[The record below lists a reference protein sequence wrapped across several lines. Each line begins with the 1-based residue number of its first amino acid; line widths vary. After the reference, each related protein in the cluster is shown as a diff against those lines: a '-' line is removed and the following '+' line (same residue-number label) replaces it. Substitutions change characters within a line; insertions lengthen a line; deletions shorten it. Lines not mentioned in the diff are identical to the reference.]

1 VALALARQSSHA
13 SGRSDPAATL
23 GAPTLLRRLSLL
35 PFATGAPSRPLTLRS
50 VSTGLVARPSVLAAA
65 TVLLVCVP
73 SGEKDVTAAVHI
85 TAADLASLALV
96 ALTAVDLLRGRT
108 PALSRTACVLF
119 GAVVC
124 AAAVA
129 TICSIDPAT
138 SLTGFVRLV
147 QVFVLVPA
155 SVLGSLRDRL
165 DQRLILGSFVVAA
178 LIQGAVGANQYLTRT
193 GASYTG
199 QPIRAVGTF
208 GALDI
213 MAMSTVVSFGLLAAL
228 ALALGERGP
237 GGSRR
242 LRLAMYAA
250 AAFLAFPLA
259 VSFSRGSWI
268 ACGAA
273 VAVLLLR
280 ADARLAVRSTVLAL
294 AAAVVLV
301 GGLGLGSSGVTERL
315 SSIGSVS
322 AAPDQSVSD
331 RYDLWSTARRIWQDH
346 PVTGAGP
353 KAFQQ
358 LRDSHAPLRLSSGSD
373 AADATIG
380 FQREP
385 LLSPHNM
392 YFLVLS
398 EQGLIGMIA
407 YAALFLTL
415 LIGCLRGSRLGS
427 PPGALDPAPTLLPPA
442 LPPSSVACRSS
453 LSAPARPSACSPRGP
468 GLAALALLSWVLV
481 DFLYADIGGTTTVL
495 TSVVLGLAARSA
507 LPGPNPGGVHS
518 A

>member
-1 VALALARQSSHA
+1 MALAFPLPLALH
-13 SGRSDPAATL
+13 
-23 GAPTLLRRLSLL
+23 
-35 PFATGAPSRPLTLRS
+35 S
-50 VSTGLVARPSVLAAA
+50 VRTGLLKRPSLLAAA

-73 SGEKDVTAAVHI
+73 TGEKNVAAAVHI

-96 ALTAVDLLRGRT
+96 AVIALDLLRGRT

-119 GAVVC
+119 GGVVL
-124 AAAVA
+124 AAATA
-129 TICSIDPAT
+129 TVGSIDPST

-155 SVLGSLRDRL
+155 AVVCSLRDRT

-178 LIQGAVGANQYLTRT
+178 LIQGVVGANQYLTRT

-237 GGSRR
+237 EGNRR
-242 LRLAMYAA
+242 LRLSMYAA
-250 AAFLAFPLA
+250 AAFLSFPLA

-268 ACGAA
+268 ACG
-273 VAVLLLR
+273 VAVTVLGLR
-280 ADARLAVRSTVLAL
+280 ADARLAVRSAVLAI
-294 AAAVVLV
+294 AAAIVLL
-301 GGLGLGSSGVTERL
+301 GGFGLGASGVTARL
-315 SSIGSVS
+315 SSIGSVE

-331 RYDLWSTARRIWQDH
+331 RYDLWATAQRIWQDH

-373 AADATIG
+373 AADSTIG
-380 FQREP
+380 FEREP

-398 EQGLIGMIA
+398 EQGLIGAVA
-407 YAALFLTL
+407 YLALFLTL
-415 LIGCLRGSRLGS
+415 LIGCLRSSG
-427 PPGALDPAPTLLPPA
+427 LD
-442 LPPSSVACRSS
+442 
-453 LSAPARPSACSPRGP
+453 SPRASS
-468 GLAALALLSWVLV
+468 LAALALLTWVLV
-481 DFLYADIGGTTTVL
+481 DFLYGDIGGTTTVL

-507 LPGPNPGGVHS
+507 LPGPNSQGVRQV
-518 A
+518 

>member
-1 VALALARQSSHA
+1 MAVTLRLPLAA
-13 SGRSDPAATL
+13 
-23 GAPTLLRRLSLL
+23 RRL
-35 PFATGAPSRPLTLRS
+35 TGIAAP
-50 VSTGLVARPSVLAAA
+50 RPSLLAAA

-73 SGEKDVTAAVHI
+73 TGEKDVAAAVHV
-85 TAADLASLALV
+85 TPADLASLALV
-96 ALTAVDLLRGRT
+96 GLTAVGLLRGRLPRLD
-108 PALSRTACVLF
+108 PAAAALL
-119 GAVVC
+119 GAVVL

-129 TICSIDPAT
+129 TVHSVDPAA
-138 SLTGFVRLV
+138 SLTGFVRLT
-147 QVFVLVPA
+147 QIFVLVPA
-155 SVLGSLRDRL
+155 AVLLAVRDRT
-165 DQRLILGSFVVAA
+165 DQRLVLGAFVLAA
-178 LIQGAVGANQYLTRT
+178 LIEGAVGAFQYLTRT

-213 MAMSTVVSFGLLAAL
+213 MAMSGVVSFGLLAAL
-228 ALALGERGP
+228 ALGLAERGP
-237 GGSRR
+237 GGSRP
-242 LRLAMYAA
+242 LRRAMWAS

-268 ACGAA
+268 ATA
-273 VAVLLLR
+273 VAATVLLLR
-280 ADARLAVRSTVLAL
+280 ADARLAVKGVLVGG

-301 GGLGLGSSGVTERL
+301 GGLGLGASGVAARIG
-315 SSIGSVS
+315 SIGSVS

-331 RYDLWSTARRIWQDH
+331 RYDLWATAGRIWQDH
-346 PVTGAGP
+346 PLTGAGP

-398 EQGLIGMIA
+398 EQGLLGVLA
-407 YAALFLTL
+407 YLALFLTL
-415 LIGCLRGSRLGS
+415 LLGCLRR
-427 PPGALDPAPTLLPPA
+427 AA
-442 LPPSSVACRSS
+442 
-453 LSAPARPSACSPRGP
+453 GP
-468 GLAALALLSWVLV
+468 GLAALALLCWVLW

-495 TSVVLGLAARSA
+495 TSVVLGLAARTA
-507 LPGPNPGGVHS
+507 LPGPAHCDSTGANG

>member
-1 VALALARQSSHA
+1 MALTLPADPA
-13 SGRSDPAATL
+13 SGRVTALRNTLAA
-23 GAPTLLRRLSLL
+23 A
-35 PFATGAPSRPLTLRS
+35 AD
-50 VSTGLVARPSVLAAA
+50 RPSLLAAA

-73 SGEKDVTAAVHI
+73 TGEKDVTAAVHI

-96 ALTAVDLLRGRT
+96 ALTAVNLLRGRL
-108 PALSRTACVLF
+108 PALDRTTCVLF
-119 GAVVC
+119 GGIVA

-129 TICSIDPAT
+129 TVGSIDPAT
-138 SLTGFVRLV
+138 SVTGFVRLT

-155 SVLGSLRDRL
+155 SVLCSLRDRT
-165 DQRLILGSFVVAA
+165 DQRLVLGSFVLAA
-178 LIQGAVGANQYLTRT
+178 LIEGAVGAHQYLTRT

-199 QPIRAVGTF
+199 QPIRAIGTF
-208 GALDI
+208 GALDV
-213 MAMSTVVSFGLLAAL
+213 MAMSTVVSYGLLAAL

-237 GGSRR
+237 GGDPR
-242 LRLAMYAA
+242 LRRAMFGA

-268 ACGAA
+268 ATGVAA
-273 VAVLLLR
+273 SVLLLR
-280 ADARLAVRSTVLAL
+280 ADARLFVRGTVLGL

-301 GGLGLGSSGVTERL
+301 GGLGLGASGVTARI

-331 RYDLWSTARRIWQDH
+331 RYDLWATAGRIWQDH
-346 PVTGAGP
+346 PVHGAGP
-353 KAFQQ
+353 KAFPQ

-373 AADATIG
+373 TTDPTMG

-398 EQGLIGMIA
+398 EQGLIGVTA
-407 YAALFLTL
+407 YATLFLAL
-415 LIGCLRGSRLGS
+415 LLGCLRNR
-427 PPGALDPAPTLLPPA
+427 
-442 LPPSSVACRSS
+442 
-453 LSAPARPSACSPRGP
+453 RGF
-468 GLAALALLSWVLV
+468 GLAALALLTWVLV

-495 TSVVLGLAARSA
+495 TSVVFGLACAATRA
-507 LPGPNPGGVHS
+507 ATREVTP
-518 A
+518 

>member
-1 VALALARQSSHA
+1 MA
-13 SGRSDPAATL
+13 
-23 GAPTLLRRLSLL
+23 
-35 PFATGAPSRPLTLRS
+35 LTLP
-50 VSTGLVARPSVLAAA
+50 AFPRPALRKAGAVLADRTSLLAAA

-73 SGEKDVTAAVHI
+73 TGEKDVTAAVHV
-85 TAADLASLALV
+85 TAADVASLALV
-96 ALTAVDLLRGRT
+96 AVTALNLLRGRL
-108 PALSRTACVLF
+108 PAVSRATCVLF
-119 GAVVC
+119 GGIVV

-129 TICSIDPAT
+129 TVGSIDPAT
-138 SLTGFVRLV
+138 SLTGFVRLT

-155 SVLGSLRDRL
+155 GVLCSLRDRV
-165 DQRLILGSFVVAA
+165 DQRLVLGSFVLAA
-178 LIQGAVGANQYLTRT
+178 LIQGLVGANQYLTRT
-193 GASYTG
+193 GASYAG

-213 MAMSTVVSFGLLAAL
+213 MAMSTVVSYGLLAAL
-228 ALALGERGP
+228 ALALAERRP
-237 GGSRR
+237 GGDAR
-242 LRLAMYAA
+242 LRRAMFAS

-268 ACGAA
+268 ATGAA
-273 VAVLLLR
+273 AIVLLLR
-280 ADARLAVRSTVLAL
+280 ADARLAVRGAVLGL

-301 GGLGLGSSGVTERL
+301 GGLGLGASGVTERF

-331 RYDLWSTARRIWQDH
+331 RYDLWATAGRIWQDH
-346 PVTGAGP
+346 PVHGAGP

-373 AADATIG
+373 AADSTIG

-398 EQGLIGMIA
+398 EQGLIGIVA
-407 YAALFLTL
+407 YAALFLGL
-415 LIGCLRGSRLGS
+415 LLGCLRHSRGS
-427 PPGALDPAPTLLPPA
+427 A
-442 LPPSSVACRSS
+442 
-453 LSAPARPSACSPRGP
+453 
-468 GLAALALLSWVLV
+468 LAALALLTWVLI

-495 TSVVLGLAARSA
+495 TSVVLGLAARA
-507 LPGPNPGGVHS
+507 CVAEADPR
-518 A
+518 

>member
-1 VALALARQSSHA
+1 MSLVAL
-13 SGRSDPAATL
+13 G
-23 GAPTLLRRLSLL
+23 
-35 PFATGAPSRPLTLRS
+35 TGGPSRPQSPGPSRPPSSRLPGAPVLRAVGS
-50 VSTGLVARPSVLAAA
+50 ALLARPSLSAAA

-73 SGEKDVTAAVHI
+73 AGEKDVTAAVHI

-96 ALTAVDLLRGRT
+96 ALTAVELLRGRA
-108 PALSRTACVLF
+108 PGLSRTACVLF

-124 AAAVA
+124 AAAAATVA
-129 TICSIDPAT
+129 SIDPAA
-138 SLTGFVRLV
+138 SVTGFIRLV

-155 SVLGSLRDRL
+155 CVLGALRDRY
-165 DQRLILGSFVVAA
+165 DQRLVLGSFVLAA
-178 LIQGAVGANQYLTRT
+178 LIEGTVGANQYLTGT

-199 QPIRAVGTF
+199 RPIRAVGTF

-228 ALALGERGP
+228 ALGLAERGP
-237 GGSRR
+237 GGSRP
-242 LRLAMYAA
+242 LRLAMFAA
-250 AAFLAFPLA
+250 AAFLTFPLA

-268 ACGAA
+268 ACA
-273 VAVLLLR
+273 VAVTVLVLR
-280 ADARLAVRSTVLAL
+280 VDARMAVRSALLGL
-294 AAAVVLV
+294 AAGVVLV
-301 GGLGLGSSGVTERL
+301 CGTGVGSDGVTQRL

-331 RYDLWSTARRIWQDH
+331 RYDLWTTAGRIWQDH

-392 YFLVLS
+392 YLLVLS
-398 EQGLIGMIA
+398 EQGLIGMAA
-407 YAALFLTL
+407 YAALFLVL
-415 LIGCLRGSRLGS
+415 LIGCLRRPDGTG
-427 PPGALDPAPTLLPPA
+427 PA
-442 LPPSSVACRSS
+442 S
-453 LSAPARPSACSPRGP
+453 
-468 GLAALALLSWVLV
+468 LALLTWVLV
-481 DFLYADIGGTTTVL
+481 DFLYGDIGGTTTVL
-495 TSVVLGLAARSA
+495 TSVVLGLAARTALADGGGGGWRPAGCAAVPPRSA
-507 LPGPNPGGVHS
+507 RS
-518 A
+518 ARAAAGARRTAADATTARGARP

>member
-1 VALALARQSSHA
+1 MALALPMPRA
-13 SGRSDPAATL
+13 
-23 GAPTLLRRLSLL
+23 L
-35 PFATGAPSRPLTLRS
+35 PRAIQRIT
-50 VSTGLVARPSVLAAA
+50 ARPSLLAAA

-73 SGEKDVTAAVHI
+73 TGEKDVAAAVHI

-96 ALTAVDLLRGRT
+96 ALTAVELLRGRT
-108 PALSRTACVLF
+108 PALPGRAAVLF
-119 GAVVC
+119 GGIVF

-129 TICSIDPAT
+129 TIGSIDPAT

-155 SVLGSLRDRL
+155 SVVCALRDRT
-165 DQRLILGSFVVAA
+165 DQRLVLGSFVTAA
-178 LIQGAVGANQYLTRT
+178 LIQGVVGANQYLTRT

-228 ALALGERGP
+228 ALALAERGP
-237 GGSRR
+237 GGHAGLRR
-242 LRLAMYAA
+242 AMFAA
-250 AAFLAFPLA
+250 AAFLTFPLA
-259 VSFSRGSWI
+259 VSFSRGAWI
-268 ACGAA
+268 ACA
-273 VAVLLLR
+273 VAATALLLR
-280 ADARLAVRSTVLAL
+280 ADPRLAVRGVVLAA

-301 GGLGLGSSGVTERL
+301 GSGAVGSDGVTERL
-315 SSIGSVS
+315 SSIGKVE

-331 RYDLWSTARRIWQDH
+331 RYDLWATAGRIWQDH

-373 AADATIG
+373 TADPSMG

-398 EQGLIGMIA
+398 EQGLIGAVA
-407 YAALFLTL
+407 YLALFLTL
-415 LIGCLRGSRLGS
+415 LVGTLRRAS
-427 PPGALDPAPTLLPPA
+427 
-442 LPPSSVACRSS
+442 
-453 LSAPARPSACSPRGP
+453 GP
-468 GLAALALLSWVLV
+468 GLAALALLTWQLV
-481 DFLYADIGGTTTVL
+481 DFSYGDIGGTTTVL
-495 TSVVLGLAARSA
+495 TSVVLGLAARA
-507 LPGPNPGGVHS
+507 AFTPTPGARP

>member
-1 VALALARQSSHA
+1 MALTLSALPRPALRRALPALA
-13 SGRSDPAATL
+13 D
-23 GAPTLLRRLSLL
+23 
-35 PFATGAPSRPLTLRS
+35 
-50 VSTGLVARPSVLAAA
+50 RPSLLAAA

-73 SGEKDVTAAVHI
+73 TGEKDVTAAVHV
-85 TAADLASLALV
+85 TAADVASLALV
-96 ALTAVDLLRGRT
+96 ALTALNLLRGRL
-108 PALSRTACVLF
+108 PALGRATCALF
-119 GAVVC
+119 GGIVV

-129 TICSIDPAT
+129 TVGSIDPAT
-138 SLTGFVRLV
+138 SLTGFVRLT

-155 SVLGSLRDRL
+155 AVLCSLRDRG
-165 DQRLILGSFVVAA
+165 DQRLVLGSFVLAA
-178 LIQGAVGANQYLTRT
+178 LIQGAVGAHQYLTRT

-213 MAMSTVVSFGLLAAL
+213 MAMSTVVSYGLLAAL
-228 ALALGERGP
+228 ALALGERRP
-237 GGSRR
+237 GGNVR
-242 LRLAMYAA
+242 LRRAMFTA

-268 ACGAA
+268 ATGVAA
-273 VAVLLLR
+273 TVLLLR
-280 ADARLAVRSTVLAL
+280 ADARLLVRGAVLGL

-301 GGLGLGSSGVTERL
+301 GGLGLGASGVTERL

-331 RYDLWSTARRIWQDH
+331 RYDLWATAGRIWQDH
-346 PVTGAGP
+346 PVHGAGP
-353 KAFQQ
+353 KAFPK

-398 EQGLIGMIA
+398 EQGLIGITA
-407 YAALFLTL
+407 YLALFLGL
-415 LIGCLRGSRLGS
+415 LLGCLRSR
-427 PPGALDPAPTLLPPA
+427 PGPTP
-442 LPPSSVACRSS
+442 
-453 LSAPARPSACSPRGP
+453 GP
-468 GLAALALLSWVLV
+468 GHRDGPTLAALALLSWVLV

-495 TSVVLGLAARSA
+495 TSVVLGLAARA
-507 LPGPNPGGVHS
+507 AAPEPAPPEPEGHAGAERGER
-518 A
+518 AMTR

>member
-1 VALALARQSSHA
+1 MALPLAAPPH
-13 SGRSDPAATL
+13 PAR
-23 GAPTLLRRLSLL
+23 LLRRAGGVLQE
-35 PFATGAPSRPLTLRS
+35 RP
-50 VSTGLVARPSVLAAA
+50 GLLAAA

-73 SGEKDVTAAVHI
+73 TGEKDVAAAVHI

-96 ALTAVDLLRGRT
+96 ALTAVNLLRGRT
-108 PALSRTACVLF
+108 PALGRADAVRF
-119 GAVVC
+119 GAIVT

-129 TICSIDPAT
+129 TVGSIDPST
-138 SLTGFVRLV
+138 SLTGFVRLT

-155 SVLGSLRDRL
+155 AVLCSLRDRT
-165 DQRLILGSFVVAA
+165 DQRLVLGSFVAAA
-178 LIQGAVGANQYLTRT
+178 LIQGVVGVHQFLTGT

-199 QPIRAVGTF
+199 RPIRAVGTF

-213 MAMSTVVSFGLLAAL
+213 MAMSTVVAYGLLAAL

-237 GGSRR
+237 DGDPR
-242 LRLAMYAA
+242 LRRAMFAA
-250 AAFLAFPLA
+250 AAFLALPLA

-268 ACGAA
+268 ATAA
-273 VAVLLLR
+273 AATVLLLR
-280 ADARLAVRSTVLAL
+280 ADARLAVRGAL
-294 AAAVVLV
+294 LGAAAAVVLV
-301 GGLGLGSSGVTERL
+301 GGLGLGGSGVTDRL

-331 RYDLWSTARRIWQDH
+331 RYDLWATAGRIWQDH

-398 EQGLIGMIA
+398 EQGLIGIVA
-407 YAALFLTL
+407 YGLLFLGL
-415 LIGCLRGSRLGS
+415 LLGCLRH
-427 PPGALDPAPTLLPPA
+427 
-442 LPPSSVACRSS
+442 
-453 LSAPARPSACSPRGP
+453 ARGRGP
-468 GLAALALLSWVLV
+468 ALAALALLTWVLV

-495 TSVVLGLAARSA
+495 TSIVLGLAARA
-507 LPGPNPGGVHS
+507 ARPPAGTP
-518 A
+518 

>member
-1 VALALARQSSHA
+1 MALTLDLGPHPARALHRAGAALA
-13 SGRSDPAATL
+13 
-23 GAPTLLRRLSLL
+23 
-35 PFATGAPSRPLTLRS
+35 
-50 VSTGLVARPSVLAAA
+50 ARPSLLAAA

-73 SGEKDVTAAVHI
+73 TGEKDVSAAVHI

-96 ALTAVDLLRGRT
+96 ALTAVDLLRGRL
-108 PALSRTACVLF
+108 PAIDRGTCALF
-119 GAVVC
+119 GAIVLS
-124 AAAVA
+124 AAVA
-129 TICSIDPAT
+129 TIGSIDPAT
-138 SLTGFVRLV
+138 SLTGFVRLT

-155 SVLGSLRDRL
+155 GVLCALRDRT
-165 DQRLILGSFVVAA
+165 DQRLILGSFVAAA
-178 LIQGAVGANQYLTRT
+178 LIQGVVGAHQYLTRT

-213 MAMSTVVSFGLLAAL
+213 MAMSTVVSYGLLAAL

-237 GGSRR
+237 GGDRR
-242 LRLAMYAA
+242 LRRAMYAA

-268 ACGAA
+268 ATGAA
-273 VAVLLLR
+273 AAVLLLR
-280 ADARLAVRSTVLAL
+280 ADARLAVRSAVLGL
-294 AAAVVLV
+294 AAVVVLV
-301 GGLGLGSSGVTERL
+301 GGLGLGASGVTARIG
-315 SSIGSVS
+315 SIGSVS

-331 RYDLWSTARRIWQDH
+331 RYDLWGTAERIWQDH
-346 PVTGAGP
+346 PVSGAGP

-398 EQGLIGMIA
+398 EQGLIGIVA
-407 YAALFLTL
+407 YAALFFGLFL
-415 LIGCLRGSRLGS
+415 GCLRH
-427 PPGALDPAPTLLPPA
+427 
-442 LPPSSVACRSS
+442 
-453 LSAPARPSACSPRGP
+453 APAGQ
-468 GLAALALLSWVLV
+468 GLAALALLTWVLV

-495 TSVVLGLAARSA
+495 TSVVLGLAARTA
-507 LPGPNPGGVHS
+507 RPARGH
-518 A
+518 AR

>member
-1 VALALARQSSHA
+1 MALPLTALPRPS
-13 SGRSDPAATL
+13 
-23 GAPTLLRRLSLL
+23 LRRAL
-35 PFATGAPSRPLTLRS
+35 PA
-50 VSTGLVARPSVLAAA
+50 VADRPSLLAAA

-73 SGEKDVTAAVHI
+73 TGEKDVTAAVHI

-96 ALTAVDLLRGRT
+96 ALTALNLLRGRL
-108 PALSRTACVLF
+108 PAVDRTTCLLF
-119 GAVVC
+119 GGIVV

-129 TICSIDPAT
+129 TVGSIDPAT
-138 SLTGFVRLV
+138 SVTGFVRLT

-155 SVLGSLRDRL
+155 GVLCSLRDRT
-165 DQRLILGSFVVAA
+165 DQRLVLGSFVLAA
-178 LIQGAVGANQYLTRT
+178 LVQGVVGANQYLTRT

-213 MAMSTVVSFGLLAAL
+213 MAMSTVVSYGLLAAL
-228 ALALGERGP
+228 ALALGERGT
-237 GGSRR
+237 GGNAR
-242 LRLAMYAA
+242 LRRAMFAA

-268 ACGAA
+268 ATCLAA
-273 VAVLLLR
+273 TVLLLR
-280 ADARLAVRSTVLAL
+280 ADARLAVRSAVLGL
-294 AAAVVLV
+294 AAVVVLV
-301 GGLGLGSSGVTERL
+301 GGLGLGGSGVTKRI

-331 RYDLWSTARRIWQDH
+331 RYDLWATAGRIWQDH
-346 PVTGAGP
+346 PVHGAGP

-398 EQGLIGMIA
+398 EQGLIGIVA
-407 YAALFLTL
+407 YAALFLAL
-415 LIGCLRGSRLGS
+415 LIGCLR
-427 PPGALDPAPTLLPPA
+427 
-442 LPPSSVACRSS
+442 RS
-453 LSAPARPSACSPRGP
+453 RGP
-468 GLAALALLSWVLV
+468 GLAALALLTWVLV

-495 TSVVLGLAARSA
+495 TSVVLGLAARA
-507 LPGPNPGGVHS
+507 AAGDAGRPERPGGER
-518 A
+518 AMTP

>member
-1 VALALARQSSHA
+1 MALAPPQQSSGA
-13 SGRSDPAATL
+13 S
-23 GAPTLLRRLSLL
+23 
-35 PFATGAPSRPLTLRS
+35 SRPLVLRK
-50 VSTGLVARPSVLAAA
+50 VSTGLAARPSLLAAA

-96 ALTAVDLLRGRT
+96 ALTALELLRGRT

-124 AAAVA
+124 AAAAA

-155 SVLGSLRDRL
+155 SVLCSLRDRL

-178 LIQGAVGANQYLTRT
+178 LIQGVVGANQYLTRT

-213 MAMSTVVSFGLLAAL
+213 MAMSTVVSFGLLSAL
-228 ALALGERGP
+228 ALALGERGS

-242 LRLAMYAA
+242 LRWAMYAA

-331 RYDLWSTARRIWQDH
+331 RYDLWSTAGRIWQDH

-415 LIGCLRGSRLGS
+415 LIGCLRSSYGLGS
-427 PPGALDPAPTLLPPA
+427 PPGALDPAPTLALLARQRAGGAHPPA
-442 LPPSSVACRSS
+442 LPPSSVARRSS
-453 LSAPARPSACSPRGP
+453 LSAPARPSARSLRGP

-507 LPGPNPGGVHS
+507 LPGPNLPGVRP

>member
-1 VALALARQSSHA
+1 MLLQDRPAL
-13 SGRSDPAATL
+13 
-23 GAPTLLRRLSLL
+23 
-35 PFATGAPSRPLTLRS
+35 
-50 VSTGLVARPSVLAAA
+50 LAAA

-73 SGEKDVTAAVHI
+73 TGEKDVAAAVHV

-96 ALTAVDLLRGRT
+96 ALTAVNLLRGRT
-108 PALSRTACVLF
+108 PAIGRADAVRF
-119 GAVVC
+119 GAVVA

-129 TICSIDPAT
+129 TVGSIDPAT
-138 SLTGFVRLV
+138 SLTGFVRLT

-155 SVLGSLRDRL
+155 AVLCSLRDRT
-165 DQRLILGSFVVAA
+165 DQRLVLGSFVVAA
-178 LIQGAVGANQYLTRT
+178 LVQGVVGVHQFLTGT

-199 QPIRAVGTF
+199 RPIRAVGTF

-213 MAMSTVVSFGLLAAL
+213 MAMSTVVAYGLLAAL

-237 GGSRR
+237 AGDPR
-242 LRLAMYAA
+242 LRRALFTA
-250 AAFLAFPLA
+250 AAFLTFPLA

-268 ACGAA
+268 ATAA
-273 VAVLLLR
+273 AAAVLLLR
-280 ADARLAVRSTVLAL
+280 ADARLAVRSAVLGL

-301 GGLGLGSSGVTERL
+301 GGLGLGGSGVTARI

-322 AAPDQSVSD
+322 EAPDQSVSD
-331 RYDLWSTARRIWQDH
+331 RYDLWATAGRIWQDH
-346 PVTGAGP
+346 PFSGAGP

-398 EQGLIGMIA
+398 EQGLTGIVA
-407 YAALFLTL
+407 YGVLFLGL
-415 LIGCLRGSRLGS
+415 LLGCLRH
-427 PPGALDPAPTLLPPA
+427 A
-442 LPPSSVACRSS
+442 
-453 LSAPARPSACSPRGP
+453 RGP
-468 GLAALALLSWVLV
+468 GLAALALLTWVLV

-495 TSVVLGLAARSA
+495 TSVVLGLAARAAARCAPCHPPQRACAAPAAGSPRRA
-507 LPGPNPGGVHS
+507 G

>member
-1 VALALARQSSHA
+1 MALTLPADPA
-13 SGRSDPAATL
+13 SGRVTALRNTLAA
-23 GAPTLLRRLSLL
+23 A
-35 PFATGAPSRPLTLRS
+35 AD
-50 VSTGLVARPSVLAAA
+50 RPSLLAAA

-73 SGEKDVTAAVHI
+73 TGEKDVTAAVHI

-96 ALTAVDLLRGRT
+96 ALTAVNLLRGRL
-108 PALSRTACVLF
+108 PALDRTTCVLF
-119 GAVVC
+119 GGIVA

-129 TICSIDPAT
+129 TVGSIDPAT
-138 SLTGFVRLV
+138 SVTGFVRLT

-155 SVLGSLRDRL
+155 SVLCSLRDRT
-165 DQRLILGSFVVAA
+165 DQRLVLGSFVLAA
-178 LIQGAVGANQYLTRT
+178 LIEGAVGAHQYLTRT

-199 QPIRAVGTF
+199 QPIRAIGTF
-208 GALDI
+208 GALDV
-213 MAMSTVVSFGLLAAL
+213 MAMSTVVSYGLLAAL

-237 GGSRR
+237 GGDPR
-242 LRLAMYAA
+242 LRRAMFGA

-268 ACGAA
+268 ATGVAA
-273 VAVLLLR
+273 TVLLLR
-280 ADARLAVRSTVLAL
+280 ADARLFVRGTVLGL

-301 GGLGLGSSGVTERL
+301 GGLGLGASGVTARI

-331 RYDLWSTARRIWQDH
+331 RYDLWATAGRIWQDH
-346 PVTGAGP
+346 PVHGAGP
-353 KAFQQ
+353 KAFPQ

-373 AADATIG
+373 TTDPTMG

-398 EQGLIGMIA
+398 EQGLIGVTA
-407 YAALFLTL
+407 YATLFLAL
-415 LIGCLRGSRLGS
+415 LLGCLRNR
-427 PPGALDPAPTLLPPA
+427 
-442 LPPSSVACRSS
+442 
-453 LSAPARPSACSPRGP
+453 RGF
-468 GLAALALLSWVLV
+468 GLAALALLTWVLV

-495 TSVVLGLAARSA
+495 TSVVFGLAARASTSA
-507 LPGPNPGGVHS
+507 AAGEVTP
-518 A
+518 

>member
-1 VALALARQSSHA
+1 MA
-13 SGRSDPAATL
+13 
-23 GAPTLLRRLSLL
+23 
-35 PFATGAPSRPLTLRS
+35 LTLPRP
-50 VSTGLVARPSVLAAA
+50 GLHQGLTIRQLAGIVIARPSLAAAA

-73 SGEKDVTAAVHI
+73 TGEKDVAAAVHV
-85 TAADLASLALV
+85 TPADLASMALV
-96 ALTAVDLLRGRT
+96 GLVSVDLLRGRISR
-108 PALSRTACVLF
+108 LDRTACLLF
-119 GAVVC
+119 GGIVL
-124 AAAVA
+124 AAAAA
-129 TICSIDPAT
+129 TLGSIDPAT

-155 SVLGSLRDRL
+155 AVLCALRDRRDL
-165 DQRLILGSFVVAA
+165 RIVLGAFVAA
-178 LIQGAVGANQYLTRT
+178 ALVEGAVGAHQYLTRT

-213 MAMSTVVSFGLLAAL
+213 MGMSTVVSFGLLAAL

-242 LRLAMYAA
+242 LRLAMTGA

-273 VAVLLLR
+273 AAVLLLR
-280 ADARLAVRSTVLAL
+280 ADARLAVRGAVLAG

-301 GGLGLGSSGVTERL
+301 GGLGLGASGVTERL

-331 RYDLWSTARRIWQDH
+331 RYDLWATAGRIWQDH

-353 KAFQQ
+353 KAFQR

-398 EQGLIGMIA
+398 EQGLVGIVA
-407 YAALFLTL
+407 YAALFLAL
-415 LIGCLRGSRLGS
+415 LLGCLRR
-427 PPGALDPAPTLLPPA
+427 
-442 LPPSSVACRSS
+442 
-453 LSAPARPSACSPRGP
+453 ARPAGP
-468 GLAALALLSWVLV
+468 DLAALALLCWVTV

-507 LPGPNPGGVHS
+507 LPGPDSRG
-518 A
+518 AYAE